1 MKLDFSDIPSLSRV
15 ECSWP
20 TESRKFCRRQVLPS
34 ALKLLDSIPVQ
45 SLKTSE
51 RPHVNPAIDSSAW
64 LTSRIRWR
72 IQALGPVLVV
82 VGLWL
87 MMSLATTVYL
97 WWVEASYDRVFT
109 ENLTSIRA
117 ASTLESIA
125 WRAIAEWDDKSLDA
139 DDFAAR
145 WTARG
150 SELRDVVLDI
160 SRSVHSD
167 EERAV
172 EEQLRQTVDRICDA
186 IDSEITVIRT
196 TQQRSDESRR
206 DLRAEA
212 EALAEAAARLR
223 SINDQLVDTARTR
236 LSDAHSQVLITRMLM
251 LLFGPLVG
259 IYLGWRAARK
269 VQSSV
274 SELSVTL
281 RDLDSAVPICGT
293 ESSSIRDNTFDDVR
307 RQAERVVERLRQ
319 VGLEL
324 QSARKEVIQSE
335 RLAAVG
341 ELAAGVAHEL
351 RNPLTSVK
359 LLLQHASRRP
369 EAFRIEESQLK
380 LILGEVAR
388 MESTIQ
394 GLLDFSRQPA
404 LNCIRHDLR
413 ATLRRSINLVEGR
426 LQQDHIQLLTTI
438 SSEPLW
444 IEGDAEQLNQVFVNL
459 LLNAIEAMQ
468 TGGQLR
474 LIAEL
479 CKSDRI
485 VRVVVH
491 DTGSGIAPEVLSR
504 LFEPFATTK
513 VRGTG
518 LGLAISRRI
527 VAEHSGTIA
536 AENQPTHG
544 ATFTV
549 DLPLICTNGCSG
561 M

>member
-1 MKLDFSDIPSLSRV
+1 
-15 ECSWP
+15 
-20 TESRKFCRRQVLPS
+20 
-34 ALKLLDSIPVQ
+34 
-45 SLKTSE
+45 
-51 RPHVNPAIDSSAW
+51 
-64 LTSRIRWR
+64 
-72 IQALGPVLVV
+72 VLVV

-87 MMSLATTVYL
+87 MMSLATTFYL
-97 WWVEASYDRVFT
+97 WWVEASYDHVFT

-125 WRAIAEWDDKSLDA
+125 WRAIAEWDDQSLDA
-139 DDFAAR
+139 DDFATR
-145 WTARG
+145 WTART
-150 SELRDVVLDI
+150 SELRDVVLGI
-160 SRSVHSD
+160 SLSVHSD
-167 EERAV
+167 EERVV
-172 EEQLRQTVDRICDA
+172 EEQLRQAVDQIGDA

-196 TQQRSDESRR
+196 TQRRSEESRR
-206 DLRAEA
+206 DLRVQVQT
-212 EALAEAAARLR
+212 LAEAAARLR
-223 SINDQLVDTARTR
+223 SINDQFVNTARSR
-236 LSDAHSQVLITRMLM
+236 LSGAHSQVLITRMVM
-251 LLFGPLVG
+251 LLFGPLIG

-269 VQSSV
+269 LQSTV
-274 SELSVTL
+274 SELSDTL
-281 RDLDSAVPICGT
+281 RDLDSTAPISGT
-293 ESSSIRDNTFDDVR
+293 ESLGIRDNTFDDVR

-404 LNCIRHDLR
+404 LQCIRHDLR
-413 ATLRRSINLVEGR
+413 ATLRRSINLIEGR
-426 LQQDHIQLLTTI
+426 LQRDQIQLLTAI

-444 IEGDAEQLNQVFVNL
+444 VEGDAEQLNQVFVNL
-459 LLNAIEAMQ
+459 LLNAIEAMHA
-468 TGGQLR
+468 GGQLR
-474 LIAEL
+474 LTAEL
-479 CKSDRI
+479 CRSDRI
-485 VRVVVH
+485 VRVVVQ

-527 VAEHSGTIA
+527 VTEHCGTIA
-536 AENQPTHG
+536 AKNQPAQG
-544 ATFTV
+544 AAFTV
-549 DLPLICTNGCSG
+549 DLPLIITNGCSG
-561 M
+561 K